1 MRKATLACF
10 AAALGATLA
19 LPSVAPAQEF
29 PPASRFQK
37 VTLNDR
43 PGEPM
48 ALAVL
53 PDGRVLHSARTGEI
67 RIFNPKTG
75 LNTIAADMRDGA
87 AGLYQHDEEGVQG
100 VALDPNFAQNKW
112 VYVYYSPKL
121 NTPIDV
127 AGTGINEGDA
137 PYEPRRPGRARTA
150 PAVQGRDPALAL
162 QVRRQRARPGQ
173 RAEDHR
179 RAGRPRHLLPRRRQD
194 RLRR

>member
-67 RIFNPKTG
+67 RIFSPKTG

-121 NTPIDV
+121 NTPVDV
-127 AGTGINEGDA
+127 PGTGINEGDA
-137 PYEPRRPGRARTA
+137 PFNLDDPEERARLPLFKGA
-150 PAVQGRDPALAL
+150 IRLSRFKFAGSELDLGSGKGA
-162 QVRRQRARPGQ
+162 G
-173 RAEDHR
+173 
-179 RAGRPRHLLPRRRQD
+179 AGRTARR
-194 RLRR
+194 